1 MAALF
6 DEFCTF
12 NVYFVIFWIFSETP
26 GPILKIFSVLFLS
39 HQDLSNNVYF
49 DYFCIQLCIL
59 SHFWWKKLW
68 KFSILRLFGFFS
80 ANWNPIYKISSQ
92 LFFSYHN
99 NSQKNIRHLPLVN
112 WFFGKW
118 VKIDLFCAI
127 LWNFNFH
134 NFCPTSCRIWKIFW
148 KKGSVPLTVL
158 MMYHSA
164 ILL

>member
-1 MAALF
+1 M
-6 DEFCTF
+6 
-12 NVYFVIFWIFSETP
+12 NFVI
-26 GPILKIFSVLFLS
+26 LKS
-39 HQDLSNNVYF
+39 
-49 DYFCIQLCIL
+49 IL
-59 SHFWWKKLW
+59 SF
-68 KFSILRLFGFFS
+68 FGFSRKPQVRSSKFFLCCSCLTKTFQTMYIMTMFVYNCVFYLIFEGKNCGNSVFYVFLDFS
-80 ANWNPIYKISSQ
+80 QPIEIRFTKF
-92 LFFSYHN
+92 LHN
-99 NSQKNIRHLPLVN
+99 SFYLTITIPKKNIRHLPLVN